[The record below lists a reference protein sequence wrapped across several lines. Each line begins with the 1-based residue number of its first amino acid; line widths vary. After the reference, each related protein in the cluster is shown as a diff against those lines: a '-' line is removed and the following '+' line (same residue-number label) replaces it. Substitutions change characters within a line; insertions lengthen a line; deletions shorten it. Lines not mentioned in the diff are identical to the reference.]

1 MGLVDVW
8 RSECQSTGLVIL
20 EDGKNHLPTRNGNKI
35 QDQTSS
41 KDLRTKYLPIKA
53 KEGVQQTE
61 SKLNDNKSKTG
72 NSSKNGY
79 KEE

>member
-8 RSECQSTGLVIL
+8 RSECQSTGLVVL
-20 EDGKNHLPTRNGNKI
+20 EDGKSHLPTRNGNKI

-41 KDLRTKYLPIKA
+41 KHFRTKYLPIKA
-53 KEGVQQTE
+53 KKGVQETE
-61 SKLNDNKSKTG
+61 SKLNDNKSKTV
-72 NSSKNGY
+72 NSSNNGY